1 MLLATARTD
10 IADYLSTVIYVY
22 TLLIVLFVVVQLLF
36 SVGLRP
42 PYSRTL
48 DALLSFLRE
57 ICEPYLRL
65 FRRIVPV
72 FGGFDFRRHGPRP
85 AQPAGALPARDRAPC
100 YWLGWSPSGSSPPI
114 SSPSALSKAR
124 LRRGMNIGCSQASI
138 SSIRATAAWPSA
150 FCRAAMSA

>member
-10 IADYLSTVIYVY
+10 IADYLSTVIDVY

-36 SVGLRP
+36 AVGLRP

-48 DALLSFLRE
+48 DAVLSFLRD

-72 FGGFDFRRHGPRP
+72 FGGFDFSPILAIFTLAIFNRIVVEGIIHG
-85 AQPAGALPARDRAPC
+85 
-100 YWLGWSPSGSSPPI
+100 
-114 SSPSALSKAR
+114 
-124 LRRGMNIGCSQASI
+124 
-138 SSIRATAAWPSA
+138 
-150 FCRAAMSA
+150 

>member
-10 IADYLSTVIYVY
+10 IADYLSTVIKVY

-36 SVGLRP
+36 AVGLRP

-48 DALLSFLRE
+48 DAVLSFLRD

-72 FGGFDFRRHGPRP
+72 FGGFDFSPMLAIFALAIFNRIIVEGIIHG
-85 AQPAGALPARDRAPC
+85 
-100 YWLGWSPSGSSPPI
+100 
-114 SSPSALSKAR
+114 
-124 LRRGMNIGCSQASI
+124 
-138 SSIRATAAWPSA
+138 
-150 FCRAAMSA
+150 